1 MTHLPRI
8 DPATCVGTRVFSPTP
23 HGLHTAKMIRRKAL
37 SLLTIALTLCALSAQ
52 ALTLTGVQARKTH
65 QASAGAFDLPI
76 DTSQSTSGVITIE
89 PRAIGAGHAVV
100 FQFDGPITS
109 VGNLSVVE
117 DGLALMAGATAAP
130 SGSEVIVT
138 LPAIAD
144 NKRVTVTLTNVNGIG
159 LNASASLGFLIGDVN
174 DTRSINSGDVS
185 AVKTRSGQAA
195 GAANSRFDVNAS
207 GAITAA
213 DIAAVKARSGLALAV
228 PPVLVGA
235 TIGAGGG
242 VINGP
247 DGVQVVVPPDAV
259 TDPVTFRV
267 DRNDTGAPALAGLN
281 ALTPV
286 YAVTPHGQLFEGSA
300 VFSIPLAAAQI
311 PAGAT
316 PILLKSEL
324 GGNWR
329 VMRNISTDPARM
341 AADIDGLSYFVIG
354 TCSAVPTDEWTVG
367 GVGCPANHELRL
379 TLLDQQGTIVQVLR
393 GPNGV
398 QLPLWYVTDVPQTR
412 TFMVWWT
419 RPAGTVRTD
428 RISVLGARGG
438 FNPNPVDVTTSVN
451 IPFTVTIDPAQ
462 IPGAN
467 SANGR
472 LLRVTAIADYTT
484 TAFRIG
490 TGNVPVGFSF
500 ETDIPILVRYNG
512 VLPTITAQPADIGVI
527 VGQAAS
533 FTVVASGAN
542 LTYQWS
548 SRANANAAFATI
560 NGATSPTYTLA
571 AAQLANHGTQF
582 QVLVCSSPTA
592 CVPSNSATLSVLA
605 SASAPVFT
613 LNPVDRSVVAGQ
625 TVSFSVI
632 AGGQPIPQ
640 LKWQSAPAATT
651 TFTDLPV
658 QASCGP
664 GTQSVY
670 SSSVSASCT
679 VPVAIGDNGKR
690 YRAVATNVAAPGG
703 VPSTFATVTVTST
716 PVAPQITQQPAAQTT
731 TVGGSATFGVAATG
745 TSTLNYTWRFA
756 GNPANLPSVSGGFAL
771 AVPGGTCSGMVT
783 YSNGNTT
790 ITLSNLTAACDGL
803 ALIVTVSNGINP
815 SATSIPAA
823 LAVNAIPTATSGAC
837 LAGTIGWCYAT
848 PLPQANGIGGLVYR
862 SGTFTAVGR
871 AGTTL
876 RTSDTGNTWQT
887 SFEPGRANW
896 SDVANPAPGLL
907 VAAGWFSVFSTQNSG
922 IFTSTDGG
930 VTWTR
935 RLDAGFPGTIA
946 VTKLAFAD
954 ALVGVAAGNLGIWR
968 TDDGGQTWSSVS
980 NAPSTAGVVTDF
992 YGGVAWADATTVL
1005 IYGGQ
1010 GTILRSTDAG
1020 LNWTDVSNPAI
1031 TSTYYDMAFN
1041 SAGVGIAVGP
1051 SGQVARS
1058 TGSGDN
1064 WQEVITPMSD
1074 AGTAVAFA
1082 DDNTVVVMG
1091 NLSQTMRSTDA
1102 GQTWNVGFIGGGSN
1116 VYRLRFATP
1125 TTGLAVGYNG
1135 GQIARTVDG
1144 GESWSIIGGG
1154 IYDQRITGLSV
1165 SPSGSVVLAG
1175 AIANAGFLLR
1185 SITSGATWASTGTR
1199 YTAPSFASEQV
1210 AIAINPDGRIV
1221 RSTDVGQTWT
1231 VVYEN
1236 LLGPQTLTSTTMI
1249 TASIGLVVGDNGRI
1263 LRTTDGGMNWS
1274 AAPSGITGVIRAVRC
1289 LTSTLCLAGG
1299 GYSGLLRSTDAG
1311 ASWSLLNPAGMAG
1324 VNSIARVSDTI
1335 AIVADGTG
1343 WQRTTDGG
1351 QTWTR
1356 VYTAVLG
1363 SQLGASFNGTGIGIA
1378 VGYDGILRSTDFG
1391 LTWVRQNLPISFD
1404 LYSATW
1410 LNANTVLVGGEG
1422 GAILRNLQGGA
1433 P

>member
-1 MTHLPRI
+1 MKPTTLLSMIPRGR
-8 DPATCVGTRVFSPTP
+8 AAFLAAG
-23 HGLHTAKMIRRKAL
+23 
-37 SLLTIALTLCALSAQ
+37 LTLLAFSAS
-52 ALTLTGVQARKTH
+52 ALTLTGVQSRKPH
-65 QASAGAFDLPI
+65 PSSGASFDLPI
-76 DTSQSTSGVITIE
+76 ETRQALPDALSIE
-89 PRAIGAGHAVV
+89 SRAIGAAHTLV
-100 FQFDGPITS
+100 FQFDGTVTS
-109 VGNLSVVE
+109 AGNLSVI
-117 DGLALMAGATAAP
+117 DDALALLPGGSAVA
-130 SGSEVIVT
+130 SGNEVIVT
-138 LPAIAD
+138 LPAITD
-144 NKRVTVTLTNVNGIG
+144 NRRITVTLDNINGTG
-159 LNASASLGFLIGDVN
+159 LNASASLGFLVGDVN
-174 DTRSINSGDVS
+174 GSRTVNAADIS
-185 AVKTRSGQAA
+185 AVKARSAQPAS
-195 GAANSRFDVNAS
+195 GANARFDVNAS
-207 GAITAA
+207 GTVGAA
-213 DIAAVKARSGLALAV
+213 DIAALKARSGLALAV

-247 DGVQVVVPPDAV
+247 DGVQVVVPADAIAS
-259 TDPVTFRV
+259 PVTFRV
-267 DRNDTGAPALAGLN
+267 DRDDAGAPLLAGLN
-281 ALTPV
+281 AASPV
-286 YAVTPHGQLFEGSA
+286 YAVTPHGQPFDASA
-300 VFSIPLAAAQI
+300 VFSIPLSAAQI

-316 PILLKSEL
+316 PVLLKAEL
-324 GGNWR
+324 GGAWR
-329 VMRNISTDPARM
+329 VMRNISTDPARL
-341 AADIDGLSYFVIG
+341 AADISGLSYFVIG
-354 TCSAVPTDEWTVG
+354 TCSSVPTDFWTIG
-367 GVGCPANHELRL
+367 GVDCPANHELRL
-379 TLLDQQGTIVQVLR
+379 TMLDNDRAVQVLR

-398 QLPLWYVTDVPQTR
+398 ALPLWYVTDTPQTR
-412 TFMVWWT
+412 DFIVDWFRPTST
-419 RPAGTVRTD
+419 RVD
-428 RISVLGARGG
+428 QVSVLGSRGG
-438 FNPNPVDVTTSVN
+438 FSPNPASVTGGTFARR
-451 IPFTVTIDPAQ
+451 FTITIDPAQ

-472 LLRVTAIADYTT
+472 LLRVTAVAEYNS

-527 VGQAAS
+527 VGQQAG

-560 NGATSPTYTLA
+560 NGATSPTYTLP
-571 AAQLANHGTQF
+571 AAQLADHGAQF

-592 CVPSNSATLSVLA
+592 CVPSNPATLSVLA

-613 LNPVDRSVVAGQ
+613 LNPIDRSAVAGQ

-632 AGGQPIPQ
+632 AGGQPNPQ
-640 LKWQSAPAATT
+640 VKWQSAPAATT

-658 QASCGP
+658 QANCGP

-679 VPVAIGDNGKR
+679 VPVSIGDNGKR

-703 VPSTFATVTVTST
+703 VSSTFATLTVTAT

-731 TVGGSATFGVAATG
+731 IVGGSATFSVAATG
-745 TSTLNYTWRFA
+745 TSTLSYTWRFA

-771 AVPGGTCSGMVT
+771 AAPGGTCSGMVT

-790 ITLSNLTAACDGL
+790 LTLSNLSAACDGL
-803 ALIVTVSNGINP
+803 ALIVTVSNGISP
-815 SATSIPAA
+815 GATSNPAA

-848 PLPQANGIGGLVYR
+848 PLPQANPLGGLVYR

-871 AGTTL
+871 GGTTL

-896 SDVANPAPGLL
+896 TDVANPAPGLL

-946 VTKLAFAD
+946 VSKLAFAD
-954 ALVGVAAGNLGIWR
+954 ALVGVAAGSLGIWR

-980 NAPSTAGVVTDF
+980 NAPSTAGVVSGF
-992 YGGVAWADATTVL
+992 GGGVAWADATTVL

-1058 TGSGDN
+1058 SGGGDN

-1082 DDNTVVVMG
+1082 DDLTVVVMG
-1091 NLSQTMRSTDA
+1091 NLSQTMRSIDA

-1116 VYRLRFATP
+1116 EYRLRFTTP
-1125 TTGLAVGYNG
+1125 MTGLAVGAF

-1144 GESWSIIGGG
+1144 GESWSVIGGG
-1154 IYDQRITGLSV
+1154 ILDKRVTGMAV

-1175 AIANAGFLLR
+1175 AIANAGLLLR
-1185 SITSGATWASTGTR
+1185 SITSGATWVSTGTR
-1199 YTAPSFASEQV
+1199 YTAPSFASDQV

-1221 RSTDVGQTWT
+1221 RSTDAGQTWT

-1236 LLGPQTLTSTTMI
+1236 LLGPQTLTNTTMI

-1263 LRTTDGGMNWS
+1263 LRTTDGGMNWNVT
-1274 AAPSGITGVIRAVRC
+1274 PSGIAGVIRAVRC

-1335 AIVADGTG
+1335 AIVADGAG

-1391 LTWVRQNLPISFD
+1391 LSWVRQNLPISFD

-1410 LNANTVLVGGEG
+1410 LNATTVLAGGEG
-1422 GAILRNLQGGA
+1422 GAILRNLQAGA